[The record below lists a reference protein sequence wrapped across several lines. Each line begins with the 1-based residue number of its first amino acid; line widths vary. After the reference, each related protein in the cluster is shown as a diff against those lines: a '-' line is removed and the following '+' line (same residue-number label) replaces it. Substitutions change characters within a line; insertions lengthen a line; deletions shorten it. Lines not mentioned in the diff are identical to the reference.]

1 VRSEVA
7 VGSTPWAQVDF
18 WSRCFHFFGSRFT
31 FLGWIS
37 ASFHDR
43 SGPNQPATLNHRFV
57 QRGKL
62 VVDRV
67 SVLSCQRKGFA
78 RSGLIGKNLS
88 CGLSRFNFLPK
99 RKFSSHSQMP
109 SESSMKSKFTRQIL
123 VAALAVV
130 ALVQNTSADQ
140 GNMERALDALRNA
153 RAELSQASHDKGGHR
168 TNAIHIIDQAIEQV
182 KEGIRVGV
190 RHGD

>member
-1 VRSEVA
+1 
-7 VGSTPWAQVDF
+7 
-18 WSRCFHFFGSRFT
+18 
-31 FLGWIS
+31 
-37 ASFHDR
+37 
-43 SGPNQPATLNHRFV
+43 
-57 QRGKL
+57 
-62 VVDRV
+62 
-67 SVLSCQRKGFA
+67 
-78 RSGLIGKNLS
+78 
-88 CGLSRFNFLPK
+88 
-99 RKFSSHSQMP
+99 
-109 SESSMKSKFTRQIL
+109 MKSKFTRQIL